1 MCMCIRKTKTKATNN
16 IHTRRGDI
24 ALQSPSKKKIKNKQT
39 KMIDYFWKTKTQL
52 ETSQK
57 RTVTETKFS
66 TSILR
71 VPSERTHGEYLER
84 TNKEKNK

>member
-1 MCMCIRKTKTKATNN
+1 
-16 IHTRRGDI
+16 
-24 ALQSPSKKKIKNKQT
+24 
-39 KMIDYFWKTKTQL
+39 MIDYFWKKTQL

>member
-39 KMIDYFWKTKTQL
+39 KMIDYFWKK
-52 ETSQK
+52 K
-57 RTVTETKFS
+57 RNSKPARNE
-66 TSILR
+66 
-71 VPSERTHGEYLER
+71 P
-84 TNKEKNK
+84 

>member
-39 KMIDYFWKTKTQL
+39 KMIDYFLK
-52 ETSQK
+52 K
-57 RTVTETKFS
+57 RNSKPARNE
-66 TSILR
+66 
-71 VPSERTHGEYLER
+71 P
-84 TNKEKNK
+84 